1 MSTQPFADKAWT
13 VREVANDLG
22 DRAIVKV
29 RRRVIDPRG
38 AAPIRAAL
46 ERLTGLRQCARCG
59 AHRRIREHVLPFG
72 FQAARSSRA
81 LDQDPPWTSSGP
93 LPSSAGAI

>member
-13 VREVANDLG
+13 VREVANGLG

-38 AAPIRAAL
+38 AAPTDINVIL
-46 ERLTGLRQCARCG
+46 DFWNEVDPGPGTMD
-59 AHRRIREHVLPFG
+59 RR
-72 FQAARSSRA
+72 S
-81 LDQDPPWTSSGP
+81 
-93 LPSSAGAI
+93 

>member
-38 AAPIRAAL
+38 AAPTDINVIL
-46 ERLTGLRQCARCG
+46 DFWKWQFTG
-59 AHRRIREHVLPFG
+59 P
-72 FQAARSSRA
+72 
-81 LDQDPPWTSSGP
+81 
-93 LPSSAGAI
+93 